1 MFSSGGTAAARYWD
15 NFKHQAYNLVSDEPP
30 EEVEVLEMP
39 RDSGW
44 ANDLHEMSSLS
55 YKQRL
60 MAFFLSLG
68 MGLCFVVVASFFA
81 STIAIFP
88 KKFAFFLTVGNLF
101 CLGSTAF
108 LVGFRQQ
115 IRSIFDAKRL
125 EAAILFVVSVLLTLV
140 ATLYWKSSIL
150 AVIFAVVQVFC
161 TLWYALSYV
170 PFARHTVGLV
180 WSYAWAF
187 LSPVISILGKG
198 LQQCCGFLFSSL
210 R

>member
-1 MFSSGGTAAARYWD
+1 MLNTGGSAAARYWD

-30 EEVEVLEMP
+30 EDVEVVEMP
-39 RDSGW
+39 EDSGW
-44 ANDLHEMSSLS
+44 TSELQEMSSLS
-55 YKQRL
+55 YQQRL
-60 MAFFLSLG
+60 TAFFMSLG
-68 MGLCFVVVASFFA
+68 MGLCFVFISTFFA
-81 STIAIFP
+81 STIVVFP
-88 KKFAFFLTVGNLF
+88 KKFAFFLTVGNIF

-125 EAAILFVVSVLLTLV
+125 EAAILFVTSVILTLV
-140 ATLYWKSSIL
+140 ATLYWKSSII
-150 AVIFAVVQVFC
+150 AVIFAVVQVFS

-180 WSYAWAF
+180 WRYAWTF
-187 LSPVISILGKG
+187 LSPVITLLGHG
-198 LQQCCGFLFSSL
+198 LQQCCGLIFSIG